1 MSSRV
6 SRSGLLRSTAH
17 VRHAR
22 PVRLHRR
29 PAQGGGPAP
38 HLRHH
43 FPPRRGQDHAD
54 GEDAALRRRHRAGR
68 RRPRPQG
75 AARRRLGLD
84 GRRARARHLDHL
96 GGARVRA
103 LRLQG
108 HAARHAR
115 PQGLLRGH
123 AAHAARRRQR
133 GDGDRRRQGHR
144 DADPQAVR
152 GVPQQG
158 PADVD
163 VRQQAGPAEPR
174 PVRAVRRDR
183 ARAADP
189 CGPGQL
195 ADRRRRPLQG
205 RLRPAPE
212 PGAALRARPA
222 QRPTGR
228 DRGVQHRGSGA
239 ERPDRRG
246 RRDAPARVGRPRRP
260 RRHPGRSRGLP
271 ARRADAGVLRQRAL
285 ELRPRAVPAR
295 ADRVRAAAAAAA
307 VERRHG
313 RSAPIPTSAAS
324 CSRSRRT

>member
-1 MSSRV
+1 MRRHAGAVSSRAV
-6 SRSGLLRSTAH
+6 RAGLLRSTAH

-22 PVRLHRR
+22 PVRHRR

-54 GEDAALRRRHRAGR
+54 REDAALRRRHRAGR

-189 CGPGQL
+189 RGAGQL

-212 PGAALRARPA
+212 PGAALRAHPA

-228 DRGVQHRGSGA
+228 DRGVQHRGPGA

-246 RRDAPARVGRPRRP
+246 RARRTCASRPPSSAMPAPRSITRPTCAPSRR
-260 RRHPGRSRGLP
+260 RCSSAARSR
-271 ARRADAGVLRQRAL
+271 
-285 ELRPRAVPAR
+285 
-295 ADRVRAAAAAAA
+295 
-307 VERRHG
+307 
-313 RSAPIPTSAAS
+313 TSAS
-324 CSRSRRT
+324 SRSCAG

>member
-1 MSSRV
+1 MASFVPAESSACR
-6 SRSGLLRSTAH
+6 RFCHGRPARLLRSTAH

-22 PVRLHRR
+22 HVRHRR

-174 PVRAVRRDR
+174 PVRAAATRSSACCRSMRRRSTGRSATAIASRASTTCSGTRCCSTSATLHNARKRRDR
-183 ARAADP
+183 
-189 CGPGQL
+189 GGQH
-195 ADRRRRPLQG
+195 RRP
-205 RLRPAPE
+205 
-212 PGAALRARPA
+212 
-222 QRPTGR
+222 
-228 DRGVQHRGSGA
+228 GA

-246 RRDAPARVGRPRRP
+246 RGRRTCASRPPSSPRPAPRSITRPTCAPSRR
-260 RRHPGRSRGLP
+260 RCSSAARSR
-271 ARRADAGVLRQRAL
+271 
-285 ELRPRAVPAR
+285 
-295 ADRVRAAAAAAA
+295 
-307 VERRHG
+307 
-313 RSAPIPTSAAS
+313 TSAS
-324 CSRSRRT
+324 SRSCAG

>member
-1 MSSRV
+1 MASCSKFGSAIWQSRAHSLLLTTV
-6 SRSGLLRSTAH
+6 AERGRRVRRSRRGLLRSRAH

-22 PVRLHRR
+22 PVRHRR

-54 GEDAALRRRHRAGR
+54 REDAALRRRHRAGR

-163 VRQQAGPAEPR
+163 LRQQAGPAEPR
-174 PVRAVRRDR
+174 PVRAARRDR
-183 ARAADP
+183 ARAADRR
-189 CGPGQL
+189 GAGQL

-205 RLRPAPE
+205 RLRPAQE
-212 PGAALRARPA
+212 PGAALRAHAA
-222 QRPTGR
+222 QRPPRR
-228 DRGVQHRGSGA
+228 DRGLQHRRSGA
-239 ERPDRRG
+239 
-246 RRDAPARVGRPRRP
+246 
-260 RRHPGRSRGLP
+260 
-271 ARRADAGVLRQRAL
+271 
-285 ELRPRAVPAR
+285 
-295 ADRVRAAAAAAA
+295 AA
-307 VERRHG
+307 
-313 RSAPIPTSAAS
+313 T
-324 CSRSRRT
+324 